1 MVQKPILSEVYELL
15 KNEQLVSSESEL
27 AETGWEEA
35 SVICAHY
42 ASKGQNQVLDV
53 LRYVQASCSTMDND

>member
-1 MVQKPILSEVYELL
+1 MS
-15 KNEQLVSSESEL
+15 L

-42 ASKGQNQVLDV
+42 GSKGQNQVLDV
-53 LRYVQASCSTMDND
+53 LRYVQASYSTMEID

>member
-1 MVQKPILSEVYELL
+1 
-15 KNEQLVSSESEL
+15 VSL

-42 ASKGQNQVLDV
+42 GSREQNQVLDV
-53 LRYVQASCSTMDND
+53 LRYVQASCSTMEIDLRRQRHMNIWANAFYN

>member
-1 MVQKPILSEVYELL
+1 MS
-15 KNEQLVSSESEL
+15 L

-42 ASKGQNQVLDV
+42 GSKEQNPVLAV
-53 LRYVQASCSTMDND
+53 LRYVQASYSTMEIDLQRQQHMNIWANAFYS

>member
-1 MVQKPILSEVYELL
+1 MS
-15 KNEQLVSSESEL
+15 L

-42 ASKGQNQVLDV
+42 GSKEQNQVLAV
-53 LRYVQASCSTMDND
+53 LRYVQASYSTMEIDLQRQQHMNIWANAFYN